1 MAGYDSNLHVTIND
15 TPLYGVDSLGCTWL
29 VSEVNGVFDGAASTL
44 STTQHV
50 WADGYYTNRPF
61 YKGRSFTITGNIY
74 GDDTVT
80 VYKAWERFK
89 GSLLLGDQT
98 LLVDFKGIQRLATVR
113 QADAAL
119 VDAVGDSAL
128 KFSLQFV
135 STESVMYG
143 GGNPLT
149 GSTGL
154 PQSSGGLTYP
164 YQFQGDGTLN
174 NWIFT
179 EKAESGSI
187 EITSNGTADSN
198 LILRID
204 GYVTRPQVEHVQT
217 GRVLALD
224 FTVGNGH
231 YVTFNTAKQE
241 VMVDGTLP
249 AAPIVSRRE
258 WFKIQPGRNVLRFS
272 SADNTQSG
280 RLSIRFREAY
290 K

>member
-1 MAGYDSNLHVTIND
+1 
-15 TPLYGVDSLGCTWL
+15 
-29 VSEVNGVFDGAASTL
+29 
-44 STTQHV
+44 
-50 WADGYYTNRPF
+50 
-61 YKGRSFTITGNIY
+61 
-74 GDDTVT
+74 
-80 VYKAWERFK
+80 
-89 GSLLLGDQT
+89 
-98 LLVDFKGIQRLATVR
+98 
-113 QADAAL
+113 
-119 VDAVGDSAL
+119 
-128 KFSLQFV
+128 
-135 STESVMYG
+135 MYG
-143 GGNPLT
+143 GGNPFT

-154 PQSSGGLTYP
+154 PQSSGGFTYP
-164 YQFQGDGTLN
+164 YRFQGDGTPN

-179 EKAESGSI
+179 EKTESGSI

-224 FTVGNGH
+224 FTVGDGH

-272 SADNTQSG
+272 SANNTQSG
-280 RLSIRFREAY
+280 RLSIQFREAY